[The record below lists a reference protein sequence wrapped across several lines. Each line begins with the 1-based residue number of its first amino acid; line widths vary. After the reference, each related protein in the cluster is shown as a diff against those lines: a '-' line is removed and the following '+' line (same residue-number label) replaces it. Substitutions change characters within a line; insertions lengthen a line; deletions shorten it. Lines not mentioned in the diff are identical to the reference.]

1 MVYALEYIELKMV
14 KTDQLR
20 EKINF
25 KGFHENDCYS
35 NQAQPWEVLFDST
48 DDNNS
53 SCSFTKQD
61 LIFNQAY
68 LKGFCLVLC
77 NKVLTV
83 SSGFQCFFQGLLS

>member
-14 KTDQLR
+14 KTDQLQ

-25 KGFHENDCYS
+25 EGF
-35 NQAQPWEVLFDST
+35 QAQPWEVLFDST